1 MKRTEFHGHTID
13 MAELTDGW
21 KIVKS
26 EAEYRLWK
34 LTRAPLD
41 EVKAFIN
48 QCYKDY
54 SNERKAAD
62 RMVEIL
68 NTQYCPECGHGY
80 DRSLSKCPHC
90 EMVAFEKMRK
100 AQKKEQQAE
109 DFNRFMDTTCEVI
122 EIGNSFFRCIGK
134 LLSIVFFPVVIIA
147 MFLGACIDAQNS
159 NDRFRSSR
167 SRRRRRF

>member
-1 MKRTEFHGHTID
+1 MKSVEFHGHTID

-21 KIVKS
+21 KVVKS

-41 EVKAFIN
+41 EVKVFVG
-48 QCYKDY
+48 QCYEDHT
-54 SNERKAAD
+54 NERKAAE

-100 AQKKEQQAE
+100 AQKKEQRAE
-109 DFNRFMDTTCEVI
+109 DFNRFLNTADEVV
-122 EIGNSFFRCIGK
+122 EVGNGFFRCIGK
-134 LLSIVFFPVVIIA
+134 LLGIVFFPIAIIV
-147 MFLGACIDAQNS
+147 MLLGACIDAQE
-159 NDRFRSSR
+159 RGGRRRYSSR
-167 SRRRRRF
+167 RYRRF